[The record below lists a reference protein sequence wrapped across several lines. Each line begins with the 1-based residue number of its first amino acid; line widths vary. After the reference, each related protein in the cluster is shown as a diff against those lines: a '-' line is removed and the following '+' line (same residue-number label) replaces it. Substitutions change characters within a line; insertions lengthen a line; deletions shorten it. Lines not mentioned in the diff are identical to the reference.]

1 MRKALLLSFM
11 LAMGMILFASPPD
24 NPAEK
29 NVLNNQEPAILDI
42 SSLIYEAPQILM
54 NAEVIVAVTPDT
66 GPLVLEKVTM
76 PIVILPDNL
85 IAPAPDTG
93 PMQINYIYICT
104 ADHLNN
110 AAADLAMPLPVLRE

>member
-42 SSLIYEAPQILM
+42 SSLIYEAPQTLM
-54 NAEVIVAVTPDT
+54 NAVIIFVTPDT
-66 GPLVLEKVTM
+66 GPLQMNTVEDAM
-76 PIVILPDNL
+76 PIL
-85 IAPAPDTG
+85 DTSPG
-93 PMQINYIYICT
+93 AQIYIDYICT
-104 ADHLNN
+104 AVDLN
-110 AAADLAMPLPVLRE
+110 AADLAMPLPALRE